1 MLCWILFILGDSVF
15 RVSES
20 RGAREKAWDFKLQ
33 HRGQGHSRSWGA
45 YCQQGMFQS
54 RPQWLYKNIQT
65 TTRHWRSKRNTFDI
79 FHDCNRVH
87 LVFSLH
93 QRIFNKNPLLNKE
106 LMLLSLVQRS
116 ETEREKNIHKFTVV
130 FCITLYV
137 LCWCVLLTKYK
148 IYTSSLFYE

>member
-87 LVFSLH
+87 LVFLLH
-93 QRIFNKNPLLNKE
+93 QRVFKQKSSFEQRADAALISAEVRNRERKKHSQIHCCFLHHLIRIM
-106 LMLLSLVQRS
+106 LM
-116 ETEREKNIHKFTVV
+116 
-130 FCITLYV
+130 
-137 LCWCVLLTKYK
+137 CVIDK
-148 IYTSSLFYE
+148 I